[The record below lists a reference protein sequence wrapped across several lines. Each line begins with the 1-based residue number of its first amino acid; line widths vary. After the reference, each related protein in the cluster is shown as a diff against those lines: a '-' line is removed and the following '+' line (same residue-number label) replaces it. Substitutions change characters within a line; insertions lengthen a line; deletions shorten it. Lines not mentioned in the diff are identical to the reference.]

1 LLKEKGF
8 LTSVVSELGFVFFF
22 FFFLGLGVVAF
33 FVERKDRAGE
43 AGEEGGA
50 AGEDCTGC

>member
-8 LTSVVSELGFVFFF
+8 LTSVISELGFVFFF

-33 FVERKDRAGE
+33 FVERKDKAGE
-43 AGEEGGA
+43 AGEGGA

>member
-1 LLKEKGF
+1 

-22 FFFLGLGVVAF
+22 FFFSLGLGVVAF
-33 FVERKDRAGE
+33 FVERKDKAGE

>member
-8 LTSVVSELGFVFFF
+8 LTSVVSELDFVFFF

-33 FVERKDRAGE
+33 FVDRKDKAGE
-43 AGEEGGA
+43 AGEEGVA

>member
-1 LLKEKGF
+1 M
-8 LTSVVSELGFVFFF
+8 SELGFVFFF

-33 FVERKDRAGE
+33 IVERKDEAGE

>member
-1 LLKEKGF
+1 LYF
-8 LTSVVSELGFVFFF
+8 CS

-33 FVERKDRAGE
+33 FVERKDKAGE
-43 AGEEGGA
+43 AGEKGGA